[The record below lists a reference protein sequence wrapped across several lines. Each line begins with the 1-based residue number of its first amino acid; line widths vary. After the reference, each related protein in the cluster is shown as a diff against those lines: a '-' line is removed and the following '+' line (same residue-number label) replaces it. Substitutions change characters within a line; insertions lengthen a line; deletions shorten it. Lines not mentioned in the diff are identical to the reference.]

1 MFHPCSTL
9 PHLLMPG
16 IDGMGWFLSPSCTK
30 MGRMKWAGDS
40 QFSRMPWRKVA
51 LRRLRRGL
59 EGRSCLMQERV
70 GGVGGGVTGWGWWR
84 GQWGIVRRGERQ
96 PAAWSWRVG
105 LASDMHECLAVSDS
119 RHFAVQCFWQ
129 GMQCIQMLTARTD
142 VTA

>member
-70 GGVGGGVTGWGWWR
+70 GEVGGGGDRMGV
-84 GQWGIVRRGERQ
+84 V
-96 PAAWSWRVG
+96 AWSVG
-105 LASDMHECLAVSDS
+105 YCEKGREAACCLELAGGVG
-119 RHFAVQCFWQ
+119 Q
-129 GMQCIQMLTARTD
+129 
-142 VTA
+142 